1 MGLLDKVDNLDEKK
15 PAKATPKK
23 AVAKKAV
30 AKKAVAKKAT
40 PKAAVKAATPKAAAK
55 KSVSKKTPS
64 EKTERIRP
72 KGLPDGFELSGS
84 MPRYIGWLINF
95 AWNFGALIA
104 TMSVFVFGDP
114 DLTIGFAAAAIMIL
128 INWLVIPIWLGR
140 NIGEFVSR
148 TKYINSS
155 GSKPNPIH
163 AVLNNSLGF
172 MFLFGLILVVV
183 NFSQLSS
190 TSGMTWLGI
199 GILMMILWVV
209 NFFLKKNSDYSQGMF
224 DLLFSAYS
232 VKHVST
238 GSETGWLAKFEGL
251 GDLGEK
257 FEKRQETRRE
267 KAIQKSEGKK
277 APKAIAKPKANDEDK
292 VATPVSEDDS
302 KEVSNEESSESED

>member
-1 MGLLDKVDNLDEKK
+1 MGLLDKVDNLEETK
-15 PAKATPKK
+15 PAKAT
-23 AVAKKAV
+23 AKKAV
-30 AKKAVAKKAT
+30 AKKAIAKKAT
-40 PKAAVKAATPKAAAK
+40 PKAAVAKKAAPKAAAK
-55 KSVSKKTPS
+55 KASPKAAAKTPKS
-64 EKTERIRP
+64 ERIRP
-72 KGLPDGFELSGS
+72 TGLPEGYELSGS

-114 DLTIGFAAAAIMIL
+114 DLTIGFAGAAIMIL

-140 NIGEFVSR
+140 NIGEFVAR

-155 GSKPNPIH
+155 GSKPNPVH

-172 MFLFGLILVVV
+172 MFLLGLILLVV
-183 NFSQLSS
+183 NFSNISSS
-190 TSGMTWLGI
+190 TGMTWVGVGAL
-199 GILMMILWVV
+199 LMIVWVV

-251 GDLGEK
+251 GELGEK
-257 FEKRQETRRE
+257 FEKRQENRRD
-267 KAIQKSEGKK
+267 KAAQKAEKK
-277 APKAIAKPKANDEDK
+277 AAVAKPKA
-292 VATPVSEDDS
+292 VAKAKPTESEDD
-302 KEVSNEESSESED
+302 EEKAEDEPSDSED

>member
-1 MGLLDKVDNLDEKK
+1 MGLLDKVDNLEETK
-15 PAKATPKK
+15 PAKAI
-23 AVAKKAV
+23 

-40 PKAAVKAATPKAAAK
+40 PKAAVAKKATPKAAAK
-55 KSVSKKTPS
+55 KATPKAAATKKASPKAARTPKS
-64 EKTERIRP
+64 ERIRP
-72 KGLPDGFELSGS
+72 TGLPEGYELSGS

-114 DLTIGFAAAAIMIL
+114 DLTIGFAGAALMIL

-140 NIGEFVSR
+140 NIGEFVAR

-155 GSKPNPIH
+155 GSKPNPLH

-172 MFLFGLILVVV
+172 MFLLGLILLVV
-183 NFSQLSS
+183 NFSNISS
-190 TSGMTWLGI
+190 TTGMTWVAVGAL
-199 GILMMILWVV
+199 LMIVWVV

-257 FEKRQETRRE
+257 FEKRQETRRD
-267 KAIQKSEGKK
+267 KAAQKAEKK
-277 APKAIAKPKANDEDK
+277 AAEAKPKA
-292 VATPVSEDDS
+292 VAKAKTTESEDD
-302 KEVSNEESSESED
+302 EEKAEDETSDSED

>member
-1 MGLLDKVDNLDEKK
+1 MGLLDKVDNLDETK
-15 PAKATPKK
+15 PAK

-40 PKAAVKAATPKAAAK
+40 PKAAVAKKATPKAAAAK
-55 KSVSKKTPS
+55 KPRK
-64 EKTERIRP
+64 EKAERIRP
-72 KGLPDGFELSGS
+72 TGLPEGFELSGT

-95 AWNFGALIA
+95 AWNFGVLIG
-104 TMSVFVFGDP
+104 TMSVFAFGDP
-114 DLTIGFAAAAIMIL
+114 DMTIPFIGAALMII

-140 NIGEFVSR
+140 NIGEFVAR

-155 GSKPNPIH
+155 GSKPNPVH

-172 MFLFGLILVVV
+172 MFLIGFILIAV
-183 NFSQLSS
+183 NLSDIS
-190 TSGMTWLGI
+190 SSGGKTSVGI
-199 GILMMILWVV
+199 GFFLVIIWVV

-251 GDLGEK
+251 GDLGDK
-257 FEKRQETRRE
+257 FEKRQDSRRE
-267 KAIQKSEGKK
+267 KAAKK
-277 APKAIAKPKANDEDK
+277 AEAKKAVAKAKPKD
-292 VATPVSEDDS
+292 SEDDEKKAEDEPS
-302 KEVSNEESSESED
+302 DSED

>member
-1 MGLLDKVDNLDEKK
+1 MGLLDKVDNLEETK
-15 PAKATPKK
+15 PAKATAKK

-40 PKAAVKAATPKAAAK
+40 PKAANPR
-55 KSVSKKTPS
+55 S
-64 EKTERIRP
+64 ERIRP
-72 KGLPDGFELSGS
+72 TGLPEGYELSGS

-114 DLTIGFAAAAIMIL
+114 DLTIGFAGAAIMIL

-140 NIGEFVSR
+140 NIGEFVAR

-155 GSKPNPIH
+155 GSKPNPLH

-172 MFLFGLILVVV
+172 MFLLGLILLVV
-183 NFSQLSS
+183 NFSNISSS
-190 TSGMTWLGI
+190 TGMTWVGVGAL
-199 GILMMILWVV
+199 LMIIWVV

-224 DLLFSAYS
+224 DLLFRAYS

-257 FEKRQETRRE
+257 FEKRQENRRD
-267 KAIQKSEGKK
+267 KAAKK
-277 APKAIAKPKANDEDK
+277 AEKKVVAKAKPIE
-292 VATPVSEDDS
+292 SEDD
-302 KEVSNEESSESED
+302 EEKAEDEPSDSED

>member
-1 MGLLDKVDNLDEKK
+1 MGLLDKVDNLEETK
-15 PAKATPKK
+15 PAKAI
-23 AVAKKAV
+23 

-40 PKAAVKAATPKAAAK
+40 PKAAVAKKATPKAAAK
-55 KSVSKKTPS
+55 KATPKATAAKKASPKAARTPKS
-64 EKTERIRP
+64 ERIRP
-72 KGLPDGFELSGS
+72 TGLPEGYELSGS

-114 DLTIGFAAAAIMIL
+114 DLTIGFAGAALMIL

-140 NIGEFVSR
+140 NIGEFVAR

-155 GSKPNPIH
+155 GSKPNPLH

-172 MFLFGLILVVV
+172 MFLLGLILLVV
-183 NFSQLSS
+183 NFSNISS
-190 TSGMTWLGI
+190 TTGMTWVAVGAL
-199 GILMMILWVV
+199 LMIVWVV

-257 FEKRQETRRE
+257 FEKRQETRRD
-267 KAIQKSEGKK
+267 KAAQKAEKK
-277 APKAIAKPKANDEDK
+277 AAEAKPKA
-292 VATPVSEDDS
+292 VAKAKTTESEDD
-302 KEVSNEESSESED
+302 EEKAEDETSDSED

>member
-1 MGLLDKVDNLDEKK
+1 MGLLDKVDNLEETK
-15 PAKATPKK
+15 PAKATAKK
-23 AVAKKAV
+23 AVAKKSVAKKAV

-40 PKAAVKAATPKAAAK
+40 PKAAKRAAPKSTAK
-55 KSVSKKTPS
+55 NPRS
-64 EKTERIRP
+64 ERIRP
-72 KGLPDGFELSGS
+72 SGLPEGYELSGS

-95 AWNFGALIA
+95 AWNFGPLIA
-104 TMSVFVFGDP
+104 TLSVFVFGNP
-114 DLTIGFAAAAIMIL
+114 DLTIGFAGAALMIL

-140 NIGEFVSR
+140 NIGEFVAR

-172 MFLFGLILVVV
+172 MFLLGLILLVV
-183 NFSQLSS
+183 NFSDISS
-190 TSGMTWLGI
+190 TNGMTWVGVGAL
-199 GILMMILWVV
+199 LMVIWVV

-251 GDLGEK
+251 GDFGEK
-257 FEKRQETRRE
+257 FEKRQENRRD
-267 KAIQKSEGKK
+267 KASKK
-277 APKAIAKPKANDEDK
+277 AEMKGEEKPKAVAKAKPKESADDELK
-292 VATPVSEDDS
+292 SED
-302 KEVSNEESSESED
+302 EPSESED